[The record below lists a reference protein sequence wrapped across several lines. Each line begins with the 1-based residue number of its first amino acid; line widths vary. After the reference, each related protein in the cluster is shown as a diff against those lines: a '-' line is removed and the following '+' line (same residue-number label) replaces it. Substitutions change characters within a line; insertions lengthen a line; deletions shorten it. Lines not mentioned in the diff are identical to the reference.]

1 MYEERT
7 YRQWVKREDLIVFEV
22 IEEETDLLI
31 SSSTDLYSVARESVR
46 KYRDQIKDYIRKNRN
61 FLTTLEPLE
70 VETDAPEIV
79 KDMSRAS
86 TIAGVGPMAA
96 VAGAIAEFVGRD
108 LLKFSQDVI
117 VENGGDI
124 FIKTK
129 EDRLIGVYAGKS
141 PFSGKLGIKIRAD
154 RMPLG
159 ICTSS
164 GTVGHSL
171 SFGRADA
178 AIIISKWTSLADAV
192 ATATGNMVKSQE
204 DIQGAISFASS
215 IEQIEGVIVIIGHNM
230 GIWGDV
236 EITKIMV

>member
-1 MYEERT
+1 MR
-7 YRQWVKREDLIVFEV
+7 REDLIVFEV

-31 SSSTDLYSVARESVR
+31 SSNIDLSSVARESVKR
-46 KYRDQIKDYIRKNRN
+46 YRNQIKDYIHRNRD

-70 VETDAPEIV
+70 VEPDAPEIV
-79 KDMSRAS
+79 KDMSKAS
-86 TIAGVGPMAA
+86 AIAGVGPMAA

-108 LLKFSQDVI
+108 LLRFSQDVI

-124 FIKTK
+124 FMSTK
-129 EDRLIGVYAGKS
+129 RDRLIGVYAGKS
-141 PFSGKLGIKIRAD
+141 PFSGKLGLKIRAD
-154 RMPLG
+154 QMPLG
-159 ICTSS
+159 VCTSS

-204 DIQGAISFASS
+204 DIQNAISFASS
-215 IEQIEGVIVIIGHNM
+215 IEKIEGVIVIIGHNM
-230 GIWGDV
+230 GVWGDV
-236 EITKIMV
+236 EITKITV